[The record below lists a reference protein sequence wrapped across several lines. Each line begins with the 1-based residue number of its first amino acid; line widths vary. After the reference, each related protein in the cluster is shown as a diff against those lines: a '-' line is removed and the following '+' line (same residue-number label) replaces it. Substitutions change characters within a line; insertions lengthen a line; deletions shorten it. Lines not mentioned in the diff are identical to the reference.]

1 MEEQNKDVI
10 GSAMKLMRTL
20 RRKEN
25 PAKHESRGAGRL
37 LRVLQENDGMSSRE
51 LADRMGIRPASLTEM
66 LNRLEADG
74 ILTRQSDPAD
84 QRRNRIFIQE
94 KGSVLLK
101 KMKAVRQMERE
112 HINKSLTLDEQ
123 EQFVALCEKRVQRG
137 PRRFPDGGGKTE
149 QPKNHGAVAEADVQL
164 SHTLLEA
171 AHRFRAG
178 DHHLIGIRCV
188 SDNTD
193 WTYHR

>member
-25 PAKHESRGAGRL
+25 PAKHESRGAGKL
-37 LRVLQENDGMSSRE
+37 LRILQENNGMSSRE

-74 ILTRQSDPAD
+74 ILTRQPDPAD

-94 KGSVLLK
+94 KGDALLK

-112 HINKSLTLDEQ
+112 RINHSLTLEEQ
-123 EQFVALCEKRVQRG
+123 EQFVALCEKLTKSLVDFRHQAG
-137 PRRFPDGGGKTE
+137 E
-149 QPKNHGAVAEADVQL
+149 Q
-164 SHTLLEA
+164 
-171 AHRFRAG
+171 
-178 DHHLIGIRCV
+178 
-188 SDNTD
+188 
-193 WTYHR
+193 

>member
-25 PAKHESRGAGRL
+25 PAKHESRGAGKL
-37 LRVLQENDGMSSRE
+37 LRILQENDGMSSRE

-74 ILTRQSDPAD
+74 ILTRQPDPTD

-94 KGSVLLK
+94 KGYVLLK
-101 KMKAVRQMERE
+101 KMKAVRQTERE

-123 EQFVALCEKRVQRG
+123 EQFVALCEKLTKSLEDFRNKAG
-137 PRRFPDGGGKTE
+137 E
-149 QPKNHGAVAEADVQL
+149 Q
-164 SHTLLEA
+164 
-171 AHRFRAG
+171 
-178 DHHLIGIRCV
+178 
-188 SDNTD
+188 
-193 WTYHR
+193 

>member
-37 LRVLQENDGMSSRE
+37 LRILQENDGMSSRE

-66 LNRLEADG
+66 LNRLETDG
-74 ILTRQSDPAD
+74 ILTRQPDPAD

-94 KGSVLLK
+94 KGYVLLK
-101 KMKAVRQMERE
+101 KMKAVRQTERE

-123 EQFVALCEKRVQRG
+123 EQFVALCEKLTKSLEDFRNKAG
-137 PRRFPDGGGKTE
+137 E
-149 QPKNHGAVAEADVQL
+149 Q
-164 SHTLLEA
+164 
-171 AHRFRAG
+171 
-178 DHHLIGIRCV
+178 
-188 SDNTD
+188 
-193 WTYHR
+193 

>member
-25 PAKHESRGAGRL
+25 PAKHESRGAGML
-37 LRVLQENDGMSSRE
+37 LRILQENDGMSSRE

-74 ILTRQSDPAD
+74 ILTRQPDPAD

-94 KGSVLLK
+94 KGYVLLK
-101 KMKAVRQMERE
+101 KMKAVRQTERE
-112 HINKSLTLDEQ
+112 HINQSLTLDEQ
-123 EQFVALCEKRVQRG
+123 EQFVALCEKLTKSLEDFRN
-137 PRRFPDGGGKTE
+137 KTGE
-149 QPKNHGAVAEADVQL
+149 Q
-164 SHTLLEA
+164 
-171 AHRFRAG
+171 
-178 DHHLIGIRCV
+178 
-188 SDNTD
+188 
-193 WTYHR
+193 

>member
-1 MEEQNKDVI
+1 MEEQNRDVI

-37 LRVLQENDGMSSRE
+37 LRLLQENDGMSSRE

-74 ILTRQSDPAD
+74 ILTRQPDPAD

-94 KGSVLLK
+94 KGYALLK
-101 KMKAVRQMERE
+101 KMKAVRQTERE
-112 HINKSLTLDEQ
+112 HINHSLTFEEQ
-123 EQFVALCEKRVQRG
+123 AQFVALCEKLTKSLEDLRQQAG
-137 PRRFPDGGGKTE
+137 E
-149 QPKNHGAVAEADVQL
+149 Q
-164 SHTLLEA
+164 
-171 AHRFRAG
+171 
-178 DHHLIGIRCV
+178 
-188 SDNTD
+188 
-193 WTYHR
+193 

>member
-37 LRVLQENDGMSSRE
+37 LRVLQENDGMCSRE

-74 ILTRQSDPAD
+74 ILTRQPDPAD

-94 KGSVLLK
+94 KGYVLLK
-101 KMKAVRQMERE
+101 KMKAVRQTERE
-112 HINKSLTLDEQ
+112 HINKSLTLEEQ
-123 EQFVALCEKRVQRG
+123 EQFVALCEKLTKSLEELRNKAG
-137 PRRFPDGGGKTE
+137 E
-149 QPKNHGAVAEADVQL
+149 Q
-164 SHTLLEA
+164 
-171 AHRFRAG
+171 
-178 DHHLIGIRCV
+178 
-188 SDNTD
+188 
-193 WTYHR
+193 

>member
-25 PAKHESRGAGRL
+25 PAKHESRGAGKL
-37 LRVLQENDGMSSRE
+37 LRILQENDGMSSRE

-74 ILTRQSDPAD
+74 ILTRQPDPAD

-94 KGSVLLK
+94 KGYVLLK
-101 KMKAVRQMERE
+101 KMKAVRQTERE
-112 HINKSLTLDEQ
+112 HINQSLTLDEQ
-123 EQFVALCEKRVQRG
+123 EQFVALCAKLTKSLEDFRN
-137 PRRFPDGGGKTE
+137 KTGE
-149 QPKNHGAVAEADVQL
+149 Q
-164 SHTLLEA
+164 
-171 AHRFRAG
+171 
-178 DHHLIGIRCV
+178 
-188 SDNTD
+188 
-193 WTYHR
+193 

>member
-25 PAKHESRGAGRL
+25 PAKHESRGAGKL
-37 LRVLQENDGMSSRE
+37 LRILQENDGMSSRE

-74 ILTRQSDPAD
+74 ILTRQPDPAD

-94 KGSVLLK
+94 KGYVLLK
-101 KMKAVRQMERE
+101 KMKAVRQTERE
-112 HINKSLTLDEQ
+112 HINRSLTLDEQ
-123 EQFVALCEKRVQRG
+123 EQFVALCEKLTKSLEDFRNKAG
-137 PRRFPDGGGKTE
+137 E
-149 QPKNHGAVAEADVQL
+149 Q
-164 SHTLLEA
+164 
-171 AHRFRAG
+171 
-178 DHHLIGIRCV
+178 
-188 SDNTD
+188 
-193 WTYHR
+193 

>member
-25 PAKHESRGAGRL
+25 PAKHESRGAGKL
-37 LRVLQENDGMSSRE
+37 LRILQENDGMSSRE

-74 ILTRQSDPAD
+74 ILTRQPDPSD

-94 KGSVLLK
+94 KGYVLLK
-101 KMKAVRQMERE
+101 KMKAVRQTERE
-112 HINKSLTLDEQ
+112 HINRSLTLDEQ
-123 EQFVALCEKRVQRG
+123 EQFVALCEKLTKSLEDFRNKAG
-137 PRRFPDGGGKTE
+137 E
-149 QPKNHGAVAEADVQL
+149 Q
-164 SHTLLEA
+164 
-171 AHRFRAG
+171 
-178 DHHLIGIRCV
+178 
-188 SDNTD
+188 
-193 WTYHR
+193 

>member
-25 PAKHESRGAGRL
+25 PAKHESRGAGKL
-37 LRVLQENDGMSSRE
+37 LRILQENNGMSSRE

-74 ILTRQSDPAD
+74 ILTRQPDPAD

-94 KGSVLLK
+94 KGDALLK

-112 HINKSLTLDEQ
+112 RINHSLTLEEQ
-123 EQFVALCEKRVQRG
+123 EQFVALC
-137 PRRFPDGGGKTE
+137 GKLTKSLEDFRHQAGE
-149 QPKNHGAVAEADVQL
+149 Q
-164 SHTLLEA
+164 
-171 AHRFRAG
+171 
-178 DHHLIGIRCV
+178 
-188 SDNTD
+188 
-193 WTYHR
+193 

>member
-25 PAKHESRGAGRL
+25 PAKHESRGAGKL
-37 LRVLQENDGMSSRE
+37 LRILQANDGMSSRE

-74 ILTRQSDPAD
+74 ILTRQPDPAD

-94 KGSVLLK
+94 KGDALLK

-112 HINKSLTLDEQ
+112 RINHSLTLEEQ
-123 EQFVALCEKRVQRG
+123 EQFVALCEKLTKSLEDFRHQAG
-137 PRRFPDGGGKTE
+137 E
-149 QPKNHGAVAEADVQL
+149 Q
-164 SHTLLEA
+164 
-171 AHRFRAG
+171 
-178 DHHLIGIRCV
+178 
-188 SDNTD
+188 
-193 WTYHR
+193 